1 MLDSF
6 DELLGAAMIHHETA
20 RGLAKSVMIGERTS
34 LEIVEHYLARADAS
48 DLNAFTLIDRQG
60 ALAAAQGVDD
70 ARRAGQELGVLAGV
84 PVAVKDL
91 IDQQGRITTA
101 GSSFY
106 RKVPDHSATV
116 IRRLDQAGAVI
127 IGRTGL
133 HEFAFGFTSENDWF
147 GPVRNPWDPRTSPG
161 GSSGGSAVATAAGLA
176 SVTLGTDT
184 GGSVRGPA
192 ALCGVVGLKPTH
204 GRVPL
209 TGVFPLAPS
218 LDTAGP
224 IARSV
229 GDAAQLYQVIA
240 GFDPSDPWSESRH
253 VREPGPAADPARL
266 RIGVP
271 QPWVSKGPVQKA
283 IRDSFW
289 LAVDRLE
296 SVGARVE
303 EFASDQL
310 QPAPELTPSVAG
322 EVASVHR
329 EFRSNPNNRYGP
341 VVEARMRIAD
351 AVTLDEYIAA
361 LEWRARL
368 RQAFAGAFEAYD
380 LLITPAVG
388 AREKVIGEDE
398 IDIDGQPQHFRFVL
412 SWFSALV
419 NHAGLPAL
427 VLPLQTSAPGV
438 PPAIQFIAPWWQE
451 HTLLEV
457 GLMMEQSGLSAV
469 VAPPGF

>member
-176 SVTLGTDT
+176 SLALGTRT

-209 TGVFPLAPS
+209 TGV
-218 LDTAGP
+218 
-224 IARSV
+224 
-229 GDAAQLYQVIA
+229 
-240 GFDPSDPWSESRH
+240 
-253 VREPGPAADPARL
+253 
-266 RIGVP
+266 
-271 QPWVSKGPVQKA
+271 
-283 IRDSFW
+283 
-289 LAVDRLE
+289 
-296 SVGARVE
+296 
-303 EFASDQL
+303 
-310 QPAPELTPSVAG
+310 
-322 EVASVHR
+322 
-329 EFRSNPNNRYGP
+329 
-341 VVEARMRIAD
+341 
-351 AVTLDEYIAA
+351 
-361 LEWRARL
+361 
-368 RQAFAGAFEAYD
+368 
-380 LLITPAVG
+380 
-388 AREKVIGEDE
+388 
-398 IDIDGQPQHFRFVL
+398 
-412 SWFSALV
+412 
-419 NHAGLPAL
+419 
-427 VLPLQTSAPGV
+427 
-438 PPAIQFIAPWWQE
+438 
-451 HTLLEV
+451 
-457 GLMMEQSGLSAV
+457 
-469 VAPPGF
+469 